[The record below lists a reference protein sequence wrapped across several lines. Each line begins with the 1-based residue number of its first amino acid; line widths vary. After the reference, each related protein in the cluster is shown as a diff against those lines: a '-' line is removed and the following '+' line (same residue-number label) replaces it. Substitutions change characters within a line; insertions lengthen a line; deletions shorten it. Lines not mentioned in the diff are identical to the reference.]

1 MSWHICRPFPPKPDP
16 VYCIGNE
23 PIEQAPDEISVTEP
37 AEVSC
42 WGTIPSNFESD
53 AEKKYPAAQYVSKAK
68 ATIEGCV
75 DVKNDYN
82 EAFAQR
88 LKQIDEREKM
98 ERQGLQKLIQIQEQS
113 QKELVV
119 HNVAFQ
125 Q

>member
-1 MSWHICRPFPPKPDP
+1 MHRQCRGTFA
-16 VYCIGNE
+16 VRSLQN
-23 PIEQAPDEISVTEP
+23 PIRSIVL
-37 AEVSC
+37 
-42 WGTIPSNFESD
+42 
-53 AEKKYPAAQYVSKAK
+53 

-88 LKQIDEREKM
+88 LKQIDERAKM

-119 HNVAFQ
+119 HNVALQ